1 MTGYKIALIPGDGIG
16 PELTE
21 TTLKVLEAVQN
32 KFDLNLNIVEA
43 EAGDKCFEKR
53 GVALP
58 EDTVETIKNS
68 DACLKGPVGE
78 TAADV
83 IVKLRLMFDLY
94 ANLRPVKAYPSVP
107 SLRPDIDFI
116 FVRENT
122 EGVYR
127 GLEFVLSPDVAVC
140 LRVITKKGSERI
152 AKKAFE
158 IARRRNKKKRV
169 TAVHKANVMRVTC
182 GLFAETCREVAKQ
195 YPDITFD
202 EQYVDAT
209 AMRIIKAPQDFD
221 VIVTTNMFGDILSDE
236 AAQLVGG
243 LGMAPGANI
252 GDDFA
257 LFEPVHGSAPTRVGK
272 HTASPCSMILA
283 SQMMFDWLGEQHGD
297 SKCAAAAEAIED
309 AVVATLKK
317 GVTVPDFGGKA
328 KTLEVGEAIA
338 EEIMEKKLG
347 GGKFEV

>member
-1 MTGYKIALIPGDGIG
+1 M
-16 PELTE
+16 
-21 TTLKVLEAVQN
+21 KVLEAVQ
-32 KFDLNLNIVEA
+32 KRFGLDLDMVEV
-43 EAGDKCFEKR
+43 EAGDKCFERR

-58 EDTVETIKNS
+58 EETVEAIKGS
-68 DACLKGPVGE
+68 HACLKGPVGE

-83 IVKLRLMFDLY
+83 IVKLRLILDLY
-94 ANLRPVKAYPSVP
+94 ANIRPVKAYPLVP
-107 SLRPDIDFI
+107 CARPDIDFV

-127 GLEFVLSPDVAVC
+127 GLEFTLNPDTAVC

-158 IARRRNKKKRV
+158 LARKRNKKKRV

-182 GLFAETCREVAKQ
+182 GLFAETCREVAQK
-195 YPDITFD
+195 YPDVTFD

-243 LGMAPGANI
+243 LGMAAGANV
-252 GDDFA
+252 GDNFA

-272 HTASPCSMILA
+272 HTANPCSMILA
-283 SQMMFDWLGEQHGD
+283 AKMMLNWLGDQHND
-297 SKCAAAAEAIED
+297 SKCLAAAEAIEESLI
-309 AVVATLKK
+309 ATLRR
-317 GVTVPDFGGKA
+317 GMTVPDFGGKA
-328 KTLEVGEAIA
+328 KTAEVGKAIA
-338 EEIMEKKLG
+338 EEIMRRG
-347 GGKFEV
+347 AV

>member
-1 MTGYKIALIPGDGIG
+1 MSSYLIALIPGDGIG

-21 TTLKVLEAVQN
+21 TTLKVLDAIQ
-32 KFDLNLNIVEA
+32 KRFDLSLNIVEV
-43 EAGDKCFEKR
+43 EAGDQCFKRR

-58 EDTVETIKNS
+58 ENTVETIKNS
-68 DACLKGPVGE
+68 HACLKGPVGE

-83 IVKLRLMFDLY
+83 IVKLRLVFDLY
-94 ANLRPVKAYPSVP
+94 ANIRPVKAYPSVP
-107 SLRPDIDFI
+107 CARPDINFV

-127 GLEFVLSPDVAVC
+127 GLEFALDPNTAIC

-158 IARRRNKKKRV
+158 LARRRNKKKRV
-169 TAVHKANVMRVTC
+169 TAVHKANVMRITC
-182 GLFAETCREVAKQ
+182 GLFAETCREVAQK
-195 YPDITFD
+195 YPDIAFD
-202 EQYVDAT
+202 EQYVDAA

-252 GDDFA
+252 GDNFA
-257 LFEPVHGSAPTRVGK
+257 LFEPVHGSAPSRVGK
-272 HTASPCSMILA
+272 HTANPCSMILA
-283 SQMMFDWLGEQHGD
+283 AKMMLNWLGEQHND
-297 SKCAAAAEAIED
+297 SKCLAAAEAIEEG
-309 AVVATLKK
+309 VVTTLRK
-317 GVTVPDFGGKA
+317 GITVPDFGGKA
-328 KTLEVGEAIA
+328 KTVEVGEAIA
-338 EEIMEKKLG
+338 EEIMGRK
-347 GGKFEV
+347 VM